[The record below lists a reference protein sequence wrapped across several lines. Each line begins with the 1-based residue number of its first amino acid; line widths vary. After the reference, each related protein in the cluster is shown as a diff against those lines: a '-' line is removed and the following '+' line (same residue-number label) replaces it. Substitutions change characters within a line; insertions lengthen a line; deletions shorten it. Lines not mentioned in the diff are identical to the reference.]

1 MKRKLSVLIVDDNVN
16 YVRRMVS
23 LLSEVDSIS
32 AIHTA
37 QNYDE
42 ASLLLDEKPDLAL
55 LDIHLPGK
63 NGMHLLKTIKD
74 SGKDCEVFMI
84 TNATGDYYRQE
95 CKKLGAL
102 YFFDKTSEFDLV
114 PGMIK
119 EFAGLSRKQAG
130 HSPGMTFPVSH

>member
-1 MKRKLSVLIVDDNVN
+1 MKRKLSVLIVDDNLN

-42 ASLLLDEKPDLAL
+42 ASRLLDKKPDLAL

-74 SGKDCEVFMI
+74 SGKNCEVFMV
-84 TNATGDYYRQE
+84 TNSTGDYYREQ

-102 YFFDKTSEFDLV
+102 YFFDKTSEFELV
-114 PGMIK
+114 PGMIRD
-119 EFAGLSRKQAG
+119 FAALSRKNAG
-130 HSPGMTFPVSH
+130 NYPGKATTFGN